1 MWGYADM
8 PDSLNY
14 PTIPYED
21 EGKEYHDPLT
31 FLCQIRLE
39 DIAPFDKANLLP
51 HTGML
56 YFFAAVDEYAGY
68 DSPVHLGIGE
78 WPKGSVVVKY
88 TRTINMETFQS
99 FIMVDDDDQP
109 VTDEALE
116 MSFSSCDDQA
126 DGIKLLGI
134 PFFEEVRE
142 QYPDCVNLLQIDG
155 DETADINFYDSGMLN
170 IMVSQADLA
179 KGLLKRPKTYMHS
192 L

>member
-1 MWGYADM
+1 
-8 PDSLNY
+8 
-14 PTIPYED
+14 
-21 EGKEYHDPLT
+21 
-31 FLCQIRLE
+31 
-39 DIAPFDKANLLP
+39 
-51 HTGML
+51 
-56 YFFAAVDEYAGY
+56 
-68 DSPVHLGIGE
+68 
-78 WPKGSVVVKY
+78 
-88 TRTINMETFQS
+88 METFQS

-155 DETADINFYDSGMLN
+155 DETADINFYDCGMLN